1 MFDVDPRRQDL
12 QNAVN
17 IRRLEARGGKLN
29 IRLAKEW
36 PNLIA
41 TGLQVAA
48 SEALVAKSVKS
59 TAKAEVLPFL
69 KWAGGK
75 RWLMPLAHQL
85 REVPFRSYFEPFLG
99 SGAMFFA
106 LAPKSAVLSD
116 VNIDLI
122 EAYRA
127 LRENACAVER
137 ELIKHH
143 RFHDSDYYYDIRASK
158 PRTPHTRAARFI
170 YLNRTC
176 WNGLYRVNRQG
187 QFNVP
192 KGTKE
197 NVLLD
202 SDNFCEIGKRLESVS
217 LRSGD
222 FEKTIEKAGAGDL
235 IFTDPPY
242 TVRHQ
247 YNGFVKYNEQ
257 LFSWD
262 DQVRLKTA
270 LVLAKNRGAKIICT
284 NADHA
289 SIRELYEPDF
299 DLFPVDRY
307 SAISG
312 LSTSRGKYAEL
323 IITA

>member
-1 MFDVDPRRQDL
+1 MKIGDT
-12 QNAVN
+12 
-17 IRRLEARGGKLN
+17 KLN
-29 IRLAKEW
+29 IQLTKEW
-36 PNLIA
+36 PSLIA
-41 TGLQVAA
+41 NGLKMAA
-48 SEALVAKSVKS
+48 SEALMGESVS
-59 TAKAEVLPFL
+59 SASKAELLPFL

-85 REVPFRSYFEPFLG
+85 RDVSFQYYFEPFLG

-116 VNIDLI
+116 VNVDLI
-122 EAYRA
+122 DTYHA
-127 LRENACAVER
+127 LRDDPCAVER

-143 RFHDSDYYYDIRASK
+143 RSHASEYYYQIRASR
-158 PRTPHTRAARFI
+158 PRKPHTRAARFI

-176 WNGLYRVNRQG
+176 WNGLYRVNRKG
-187 QFNVP
+187 EFNVP

-197 NVLLD
+197 KVLLD
-202 SDNFCEIGKRLESVS
+202 SDDFIETGKRLESA
-217 LRSGD
+217 LLCSGD
-222 FEKTIEKAGAGDL
+222 FEKTIDKAGAGDL
-235 IFTDPPY
+235 IFSDPPY

-262 DQVRLKTA
+262 DQVRLKSA
-270 LVLAKNRGAKIICT
+270 LVSAKNRGAKIICT
-284 NADHA
+284 NADHK
-289 SIRELYEPDF
+289 SIRDLYGSDFELF
-299 DLFPVDRY
+299 AVNRY

-312 LSTSRGKYAEL
+312 SSTSRGKYAEL